1 MDYVSGQY
9 NITIPAGS
17 TNATFNISIIDDSLF
32 EGDEEFYLIID
43 QSLSLSGITIGS
55 PYRAVVKIF
64 ENEGVYIYL
73 LLLHVY
79 HK

>member
-9 NITIPAGS
+9 NITIPTGS
-17 TNATFNISIIDDSLF
+17 TNATFNISIIDDNLF

-55 PYRAVVKIF
+55 PYRAVVNLF
-64 ENEGVYIYL
+64 DNESKFKHIAGFS
-73 LLLHVY
+73 
-79 HK
+79 